1 MNASGLVD
9 DGRRLTELLT
19 RQRDLYR
26 ELHDLAHRQESL
38 IASNDTDGLLSV
50 LSSRQRLVD
59 RLMHL
64 DESLAPIRAQSEQI
78 LETMSS
84 SQQDEVRAL
93 VGQVNELLKTILKR
107 DESDT
112 EALSLR
118 RNRIKQELD
127 QAATGQQAHRA
138 YASKSVDAPRYLDQT
153 DE

>member
-1 MNASGLVD
+1 MNASALVE

-26 ELHDLAHRQESL
+26 ELYALAHRQESL
-38 IASNDTDGLLSV
+38 VASNDTDGLLRL

-59 RLMHL
+59 RLMDL
-64 DESLAPIRAQSEQI
+64 DGSLAPIRAQSGQI
-78 LETMSS
+78 LATMSPQ
-84 SQQDEVRAL
+84 QQDEVRAL

-112 EALSLR
+112 ESLSLR
-118 RNRIKQELD
+118 RNQIKQELH
-127 QAATGQQAHRA
+127 QAAAGQQAHRA
-138 YASKSVDAPRYLDQT
+138 YASKSDEPRYLDQT